1 MTSPCLPFACIVK
14 DADSRGASAV
24 VGNRSG
30 EFLGC
35 LHATYLDLRDLT
47 SPAEMQERD
56 AATVLIF
63 EKDLEHERRHLA
75 LLKGP

>member
-1 MTSPCLPFACIVK
+1 MQILAGHLLF
-14 DADSRGASAV
+14 SATDLV
-24 VGNRSG
+24 N
-30 EFLGC
+30 FLGC
-35 LHATYLDLRDLT
+35 RHATYLDMRDLT
-47 SPAEMQERD
+47 NPAEMPERD

>member
-1 MTSPCLPFACIVK
+1 
-14 DADSRGASAV
+14 
-24 VGNRSG
+24 
-30 EFLGC
+30 
-35 LHATYLDLRDLT
+35 
-47 SPAEMQERD
+47 MQERD